1 MTLRIVRTAPAAVFA
16 AALIFSGTAFVS
28 AHHSFAVFDMTAQK
42 SIEGTVKKVDWTN
55 PHVWVWV
62 DVPSPGGAAETY
74 GFEGM
79 SPNFLA
85 RRGWSRTTLQ
95 TGMKVTV
102 QFRPLKDGKPGGMLL
117 SAKLP
122 TGLLL
127 TGGGAQQG
135 QQ

>member
-1 MTLRIVRTAPAAVFA
+1 MIRRFSGPVTTFA
-16 AALIFSGTAFVS
+16 FAALIAAAGESVS

-62 DVPSPGGAAETY
+62 DVPTTGGASETY

-79 SPNFLA
+79 SPNYLA

-102 QFRPLKDGKPGGMLL
+102 QYRPLKDGKPGGMFV

-122 TGLLL
+122 SGLLL

-135 QQ
+135 Q

>member
-1 MTLRIVRTAPAAVFA
+1 MIHRISSLATAVALAVIMAGAAPRV
-16 AALIFSGTAFVS
+16 L
-28 AHHSFAVFDMTAQK
+28 AHHSFAVFDLTSQK

-55 PHVWVWV
+55 PHVWIWV
-62 DVPSPGGAAETY
+62 DVPTASGGSETY

-85 RRGWSRTTLQ
+85 RRGWSRTTLE

-102 QFRPLKDGKPGGMLL
+102 QYRPLKDGKPGGMLM

-135 QQ
+135 Q

>member
-1 MTLRIVRTAPAAVFA
+1 MIRRISRTATAVIA
-16 AALIFSGTAFVS
+16 AALIFSAGAFVS

-55 PHVWVWV
+55 PHVWLWV
-62 DVPSPGGAAETY
+62 DVPTTGGGSETY

-79 SPNFLA
+79 SPNYLA

-102 QFRPLKDGKPGGMLL
+102 QFRPLKDGKPGGMLV

-135 QQ
+135 Q

>member
-1 MTLRIVRTAPAAVFA
+1 MISKIRRIVAAAAVA
-16 AALIFSGTAFVS
+16 VVVTGAGTFVR
-28 AHHSFAVFDMTAQK
+28 AHHSFAVFDLTAQK
-42 SIEGTVKKVDWTN
+42 SIDGTVKKVDWTN

-62 DVPSPGGAAETY
+62 DVPTAAGGSETY
-74 GFEGM
+74 AFEGM

-122 TGLLL
+122 SGLLL

-135 QQ
+135 GQ

>member
-1 MTLRIVRTAPAAVFA
+1 MTRRISSTVAAVVI
-16 AALIFSGTAFVS
+16 AALISGAAVVS

-62 DVPSPGGAAETY
+62 DVPTTGGASETY

-102 QFRPLKDGKPGGMLL
+102 QYRPMKDGKAGGMLV

-135 QQ
+135 Q

>member
-1 MTLRIVRTAPAAVFA
+1 MTRRLSIPVTAVFF
-16 AALIFSGTAFVS
+16 AALLFGFTRPVA

-42 SIEGTVKKVDWTN
+42 SIDGTVKKVDWTN

-62 DVPSPGGAAETY
+62 DVPTASGSETY

-102 QFRPLKDGKPGGMLL
+102 QFRPLKDGKPGGMLV

-122 TGLLL
+122 SGLLL
-127 TGGGAQQG
+127 TGGVAQQG
-135 QQ
+135 Q

>member
-1 MTLRIVRTAPAAVFA
+1 MIRRLSRPVIVTAVAAF
-16 AALIFSGTAFVS
+16 LFGTASSAS
-28 AHHSFAVFDMTAQK
+28 AHHSFAVFDLTTEK
-42 SIEGTVKKVDWTN
+42 SIVGTIKKVDWTN
-55 PHVWVWV
+55 PHVWIWV
-62 DVPSPGGAAETY
+62 DVPATGGGSETY
-74 GFEGM
+74 AFEGM
-79 SPNFLA
+79 SPNYLA

-102 QFRPLKDGKPGGMLL
+102 QYRPLKDGKPGGMLV

-135 QQ
+135 Q

>member
-1 MTLRIVRTAPAAVFA
+1 MNRRLWHRATAVAVAVVLVAAV
-16 AALIFSGTAFVS
+16 SPS
-28 AHHSFAVFDMTAQK
+28 AHHSFAVFDLTTSK
-42 SIEGTVKKVDWTN
+42 SIDGTVKKVDWTN
-55 PHVWVWV
+55 PHVWIWV
-62 DVPSPGGAAETY
+62 DVPTTGGGTETY

-79 SPNFLA
+79 SPNYLA

-102 QFRPLKDGKPGGMLL
+102 QYRPLKDGKPGGMLV

-135 QQ
+135 Q

>member
-1 MTLRIVRTAPAAVFA
+1 MSRRVLRMATAVMVS
-16 AALIFSGTAFVS
+16 ALIFGSAAFVS

-62 DVPSPGGAAETY
+62 DVPSTGGATETY

-135 QQ
+135 Q

>member
-1 MTLRIVRTAPAAVFA
+1 MNTRDVRG
-16 AALIFSGTAFVS
+16 ALQTWALVALLFGAGTVAS
-28 AHHSFAVFDMTAQK
+28 AHHSFAVFDLTAQK
-42 SIEGTVKKVDWTN
+42 SVDGTVKKVDWTN

-62 DVPSPGGAAETY
+62 DVPTTAGGSETY
-74 GFEGM
+74 AFEGM

-122 TGLLL
+122 SGLLL

-135 QQ
+135 Q

>member
-1 MTLRIVRTAPAAVFA
+1 MIRRISSLATAVAIAVTMTGAA
-16 AALIFSGTAFVS
+16 SRVS
-28 AHHSFAVFDMTAQK
+28 AHHSFAVFDLTSQK

-62 DVPSPGGAAETY
+62 DVPTTGGASETY

-79 SPNFLA
+79 SPNYLA

-102 QFRPLKDGKPGGMLL
+102 QYRPLKDGKPGGMLL

-135 QQ
+135 Q

>member
-1 MTLRIVRTAPAAVFA
+1 MSRRLWHRVTAVAVWVLFAAV
-16 AALIFSGTAFVS
+16 FVS
-28 AHHSFAVFDMTAQK
+28 AHHSFAVFDLTTSK
-42 SIEGTVKKVDWTN
+42 SIDGTVKKVDWTN
-55 PHVWVWV
+55 PHVWIWV
-62 DVPSPGGAAETY
+62 DVPTTGGGSETY

-79 SPNFLA
+79 SPNYLA

-102 QFRPLKDGKPGGMLL
+102 QYRPLKDGKPGGMLV

-135 QQ
+135 Q

>member
-1 MTLRIVRTAPAAVFA
+1 MTRRISNPVTAVLSAIILLGA
-16 AALIFSGTAFVS
+16 AASVS

-42 SIEGTVKKVDWTN
+42 SIDGTVKKVDWTN

-62 DVPSPGGAAETY
+62 DVPTASGSETY

-102 QFRPLKDGKPGGMLL
+102 QFRPLKDGKPGGMLV

-122 TGLLL
+122 SGLLL

-135 QQ
+135 Q

>member
-1 MTLRIVRTAPAAVFA
+1 MTRKLSIPVTAVAL
-16 AALIFSGTAFVS
+16 AALIVGFTRPAA
-28 AHHSFAVFDMTAQK
+28 AHHSFAVFDMTKQQA
-42 SIEGTVKKVDWTN
+42 IDGTVKKVDWTN

-62 DVPSPGGAAETY
+62 DVPTAAGGTETY

-79 SPNFLA
+79 SPNYLA

-102 QFRPLKDGKPGGMLL
+102 QYRPLKDGKPGGMLV

-122 TGLLL
+122 SGLLL
-127 TGGGAQQG
+127 TGGGAQPGQG
-135 QQ
+135 Q

>member
-1 MTLRIVRTAPAAVFA
+1 MSGRIRSA
-16 AALIFSGTAFVS
+16 AALVLSAALLAGAGASVS
-28 AHHSFAVFDMTAQK
+28 AHHSFAVFDLTAQK
-42 SIEGTVKKVDWTN
+42 TIEGTVKKVDWTN

-62 DVPSPGGAAETY
+62 DVPTPAGAIETY

-102 QFRPLKDGKPGGMLL
+102 QYRPLKDGKPGGMLM

-127 TGGGAQQG
+127 TGGGAQNAQ
-135 QQ
+135 

>member
-1 MTLRIVRTAPAAVFA
+1 MSRRVLRMATAVMVS
-16 AALIFSGTAFVS
+16 ALIVGSAAFVS

-62 DVPSPGGAAETY
+62 DVPSTGGATETY

-135 QQ
+135 Q

>member
-1 MTLRIVRTAPAAVFA
+1 
-16 AALIFSGTAFVS
+16 
-28 AHHSFAVFDMTAQK
+28 MTAQK

-62 DVPSPGGAAETY
+62 DVPTTGGGSETY

-79 SPNFLA
+79 SPNYLA

-102 QFRPLKDGKPGGMLL
+102 QYRPLKDGKPGGMLV

-135 QQ
+135 Q

>member
-1 MTLRIVRTAPAAVFA
+1 MTRSISISLT
-16 AALIFSGTAFVS
+16 AALATALISGAGAVVS
-28 AHHSFAVFDMTAQK
+28 AHHSFAVFDLMAQK
-42 SIEGTVKKVDWTN
+42 SIVGTVKKVDWTN
-55 PHVWVWV
+55 PHVWIWV
-62 DVPSPGGAAETY
+62 DVPDATGGSETY

-102 QFRPLKDGKPGGMLL
+102 QYRPLKDGKPGGMLV

-127 TGGGAQQG
+127 TGGGAQQAG
-135 QQ
+135 Q

>member
-1 MTLRIVRTAPAAVFA
+1 MIRRFSGLVTTFA
-16 AALIFSGTAFVS
+16 FAALIAAAGESVS
-28 AHHSFAVFDMTAQK
+28 AHHSFAVFDLTTQK

-62 DVPSPGGAAETY
+62 DVPTTGGASETY

-79 SPNFLA
+79 SPNYLA

-102 QFRPLKDGKPGGMLL
+102 QYRPLKDGKPGGMLV

-135 QQ
+135 Q

>member
-1 MTLRIVRTAPAAVFA
+1 MKWRSRQVGKWVVVALLCGASTAV
-16 AALIFSGTAFVS
+16 T

-62 DVPSPGGAAETY
+62 DVPTAGATETFA
-74 GFEGM
+74 FEGM
-79 SPNFLA
+79 SPNYLA

-102 QFRPLKDGKPGGMLL
+102 QYRPLKDGKPGGMLL
-117 SAKLP
+117 NAKLP
-122 TGLLL
+122 SGLLL

-135 QQ
+135 Q

>member
-1 MTLRIVRTAPAAVFA
+1 MTSRIARVTTIA
-16 AALIFSGTAFVS
+16 AAIVTLTGGTSVVVS

-55 PHVWVWV
+55 PHVWIWV
-62 DVPSPGGAAETY
+62 DVATDGGGTETY

-102 QFRPLKDGKPGGMLL
+102 QYRPLKDGKPGGMLL
-117 SAKLP
+117 STRLP
-122 TGLLL
+122 SGLLL

-135 QQ
+135 Q

>member
-1 MTLRIVRTAPAAVFA
+1 MTSRSTRGALQAAIAAVV
-16 AALIFSGTAFVS
+16 LYGTALLS

-42 SIEGTVKKVDWTN
+42 SIDGVVQKVDWTN
-55 PHVWVWV
+55 PHVWIWV
-62 DVPSPGGAAETY
+62 DVPSASGGTETY

-102 QFRPLKDGKPGGMLL
+102 QYRPLKDGKPGGMLVN
-117 SAKLP
+117 AKLP

-135 QQ
+135 Q

>member
-1 MTLRIVRTAPAAVFA
+1 MTRTSNRAIVVTVT
-16 AALIFSGTAFVS
+16 ALILSVVASAS

-42 SIEGTVKKVDWTN
+42 SIDGTVKKVDWTN

-62 DVPSPGGAAETY
+62 DVPAAGGGSETY

-79 SPNFLA
+79 SPNYLA

-135 QQ
+135 Q

>member
-1 MTLRIVRTAPAAVFA
+1 MPRPISSPVTAIVA
-16 AALIFSGTAFVS
+16 AALIVGAAVS
-28 AHHSFAVFDMTAQK
+28 ATAHHSFAVFDLTTQK
-42 SIEGTVKKVDWTN
+42 SIDGTVKKVDWTN
-55 PHVWVWV
+55 PHVWIWV
-62 DVPSPGGAAETY
+62 DVPTAGGGTETY

-79 SPNFLA
+79 SPNYLA

-102 QFRPLKDGKPGGMLL
+102 QFRPLKDGKPGGMLV

-122 TGLLL
+122 SGLLL

-135 QQ
+135 Q

>member
-1 MTLRIVRTAPAAVFA
+1 MIRRLSRPVIVAAVA
-16 AALIFSGTAFVS
+16 AFLFGTASSVS
-28 AHHSFAVFDMTAQK
+28 AHHSFAVFDLTTEK
-42 SIEGTVKKVDWTN
+42 SIVGTVKKVDWTN
-55 PHVWVWV
+55 PHVWIWV
-62 DVPSPGGAAETY
+62 DVPATGGGSDTY

-79 SPNFLA
+79 SPNYLA

-102 QFRPLKDGKPGGMLL
+102 QYRPLKDGKPGGMLV

-135 QQ
+135 Q

>member
-1 MTLRIVRTAPAAVFA
+1 MTRRTSGTVIAVA
-16 AALIFSGTAFVS
+16 IAALISGAAVVS
-28 AHHSFAVFDMTAQK
+28 AHHSFAVFDLTSQK

-62 DVPSPGGAAETY
+62 DVPTAGGASETY

-102 QFRPLKDGKPGGMLL
+102 QYRPLKDGKPGGMLV

-135 QQ
+135 Q

>member
-1 MTLRIVRTAPAAVFA
+1 MISKMSRIVVAAAVA
-16 AALIFSGTAFVS
+16 MVLSGASTVVM
-28 AHHSFAVFDMTAQK
+28 AHHSFAVFDLTAQK
-42 SIEGTVKKVDWTN
+42 SIDGTVKKVDWTN

-62 DVPSPGGAAETY
+62 DVPTTAGGSETY
-74 GFEGM
+74 AFEGM

-122 TGLLL
+122 SGLLL

-135 QQ
+135 Q

>member
-1 MTLRIVRTAPAAVFA
+1 MTRRISSTAVAVVM
-16 AALIFSGTAFVS
+16 AALISGASIVS
-28 AHHSFAVFDMTAQK
+28 AHHSFAVFDMTSQK
-42 SIEGTVKKVDWTN
+42 SIDGTVKKVDWTN
-55 PHVWVWV
+55 PHVWIWV
-62 DVPSPGGAAETY
+62 DVPAAGGASETH

-102 QFRPLKDGKPGGMLL
+102 QYRPLKDGKPGGMLV

-135 QQ
+135 Q

>member
-1 MTLRIVRTAPAAVFA
+1 MICRVSRPVTTIAFA
-16 AALIFSGTAFVS
+16 ALLAAFAASVS
-28 AHHSFAVFDMTAQK
+28 AHHSFAVFDLTSQK

-62 DVPSPGGAAETY
+62 DVPTTGGGTETY

-102 QFRPLKDGKPGGMLL
+102 QYRPLKDGKPGGMLV

-135 QQ
+135 Q

>member
-1 MTLRIVRTAPAAVFA
+1 MTRRISNPVTAVLSAIILLGAGA
-16 AALIFSGTAFVS
+16 SAS

-42 SIEGTVKKVDWTN
+42 SIDGTVKKVDWTN

-62 DVPSPGGAAETY
+62 DVPTASGSETY

-102 QFRPLKDGKPGGMLL
+102 QFRPLKDGKPGGMLV

-122 TGLLL
+122 SGLLL

-135 QQ
+135 Q

>member
-1 MTLRIVRTAPAAVFA
+1 MIPGILRTAPAAIVVA
-16 AALIFSGTAFVS
+16 AVVFSGTAT

-42 SIEGTVKKVDWTN
+42 SIDGTVKKVDWTN

-62 DVPSPGGAAETY
+62 DVPTAGGAAETY
-74 GFEGM
+74 AFEGM
-79 SPNFLA
+79 SPNYLA

-102 QFRPLKDGKPGGMLL
+102 QFRPLKDGKAGGMLL

-135 QQ
+135 Q

>member
-1 MTLRIVRTAPAAVFA
+1 MNTRNVRGALQTWALVALLCGAGTLA
-16 AALIFSGTAFVS
+16 S
-28 AHHSFAVFDMTAQK
+28 AHHSFAVFDLTAQK
-42 SIEGTVKKVDWTN
+42 SIDGTVKKVDWTN

-62 DVPSPGGAAETY
+62 DVPTGSGGSETY
-74 GFEGM
+74 AFEGM

-122 TGLLL
+122 SGLLL

-135 QQ
+135 Q

>member
-1 MTLRIVRTAPAAVFA
+1 MVRRFSRLATAVAVAAF
-16 AALIFSGTAFVS
+16 LSGNATPVSLS
-28 AHHSFAVFDMTAQK
+28 AHHSFAVFDLTTQK
-42 SIEGTVKKVDWTN
+42 SIDGTVKQVDWTN
-55 PHVWVWV
+55 PHVWIWV
-62 DVPSPGGAAETY
+62 DVPKADGGSETY

-102 QFRPLKDGKPGGMLL
+102 QYRPLKDGKPGGMLV

-127 TGGGAQQG
+127 TGGGAQQ
-135 QQ
+135 

>member
-1 MTLRIVRTAPAAVFA
+1 MTRIIRGAWS
-16 AALIFSGTAFVS
+16 AALVAVLLGAGTSVIS

-42 SIEGTVKKVDWTN
+42 TIEGTVKKVDWTN

-62 DVPSPGGAAETY
+62 DVPAAGGAAETY

-102 QFRPLKDGKPGGMLL
+102 QYRPLKDGKPGGMLL

-122 TGLLL
+122 SGLLL